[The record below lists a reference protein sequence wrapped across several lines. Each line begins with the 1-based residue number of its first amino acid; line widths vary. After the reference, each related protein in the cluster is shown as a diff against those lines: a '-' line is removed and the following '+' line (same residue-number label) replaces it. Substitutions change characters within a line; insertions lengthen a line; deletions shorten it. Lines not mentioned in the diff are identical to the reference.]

1 MWAEQFCTIS
11 LDLSRTRG
19 YKGYIECGGGGGGQ
33 KGASKLRGHFLA

>member
-19 YKGYIECGGGGGGQ
+19 YKGYIECGGAGGEGGGRREQ
-33 KGASKLRGHFLA
+33 AS